1 MNSRI
6 LPPAMNRTDL
16 LKQLPD
22 HLRARFPTIPAT
34 DWSALGMLALAS
46 GAACGLWLLRVLLKE
61 RLHHAFL
68 PWNLFL
74 AWLPLLFA
82 LLALH
87 FGQRSGWRSWPAWLA
102 AGAWLLF
109 FPNAPY
115 LFTDLTHLDPSR
127 DHRFWMDLIM
137 ILLFAWPAFLVGC
150 LSLKLLH
157 APVAARFG
165 MIRGWLFVGG
175 VCGLAGVGVYLGRF
189 LRWNSGDVLTN
200 PLGLALDLLA
210 FLGHSPTHP
219 AYRFSLLF
227 GFLLFIGY
235 ALQLAG
241 TRQPAATNSHVPRR
255 AARADASKG
264 FVV

>member
-6 LPPAMNRTDL
+6 IPPAMNRTDL

-22 HLRARFPTIPAT
+22 HLRARFPTIPAA

-87 FGQRSGWRSWPAWLA
+87 FGQRTGWRSWRPWLA

-115 LFTDLTHLDPSR
+115 LFTDLTHLDPAR

-157 APVAARFG
+157 APVAERFG

-189 LRWNSGDVLTN
+189 LRWNSWDVLTN

-210 FLGHSPTHP
+210 FLGHPPTHP

-227 GFLLFIGY
+227 GLLLFIGY
-235 ALQLAG
+235 ALHYAG
-241 TRQPAATNSHVPRR
+241 AHATTTHRSEGSRRPAQA
-255 AARADASKG
+255 
-264 FVV
+264 